1 MSLNEVVI
9 VSALRTPIGT
19 FNGTLRDISAVE
31 LGAKA
36 IKSVIEEVNIKVD
49 NIDEVIMGNV
59 LQAGLG
65 QNPARQASI
74 KAGLTEP
81 VPAYKVNKVCSS
93 GLKSVQFGDQTIM
106 IDDAEKDSACG
117 MQSYRGV

>member
-1 MSLNEVVI
+1 IYMALNEVVI

-19 FNGTLRDISAVE
+19 FNGTLKDISAVE

-36 IKSVIEEVNIKVD
+36 IKSVIEEASINVD

-65 QNPARQASI
+65 QDPARQASI
-74 KAGLTEP
+74 KAGVPEH
-81 VPAYKVNKVCSS
+81 VPAHTANKAGGSTV
-93 GLKSVQFGDQTIM
+93 
-106 IDDAEKDSACG
+106 ESAQQNA
-117 MQSYRGV
+117 QSIILCDE

>member
-1 MSLNEVVI
+1 IFLIKRSHVIYLLNIKLKEVRIYMALNEVVI

-19 FNGTLRDISAVE
+19 FNGTLKDISAVE

-36 IKSVIEEVNIKVD
+36 IKSVIDEASINVD

-74 KAGLTEP
+74 KAGL
-81 VPAYKVNKVCSS
+81 
-93 GLKSVQFGDQTIM
+93 
-106 IDDAEKDSACG
+106 
-117 MQSYRGV
+117 